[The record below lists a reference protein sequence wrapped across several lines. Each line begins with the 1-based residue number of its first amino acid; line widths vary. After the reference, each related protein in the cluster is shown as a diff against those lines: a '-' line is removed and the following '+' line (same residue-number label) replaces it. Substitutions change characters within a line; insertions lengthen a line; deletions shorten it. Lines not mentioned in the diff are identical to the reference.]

1 MSLVLRR
8 LCHRCHLSGVRH
20 QSTSNTKTKAMLERM
35 IRVDHA
41 GEFGATRIYAGQI
54 AVLGKTEV
62 GPVLDHMLEQE
73 KVHLGTFEKLIPEH
87 RVRPTAMIPLWNI
100 AGFALG
106 AGTAL
111 LGKEAAMACTVAVET
126 SIGEHYDSQIRTLIA
141 DGADGAVKHEKLIKT
156 ITKFRDEE
164 LEHLDTGLEHDAE
177 QAPLYNV
184 LTNVIKVGCKGAI
197 WISERV

>member
-156 ITKFRDEE
+156 ITKFRDAE
-164 LEHLDTGLEHDAE
+164 LEHLDTGL
-177 QAPLYNV
+177 
-184 LTNVIKVGCKGAI
+184 
-197 WISERV
+197 